1 MLAQEQAATP
11 LLSDM
16 RFNAL
21 CAYCL
26 PMQWV
31 GAGADCFV
39 RAGFNLPKGVA
50 SGAPTALQ
58 AAAIC

>member
-11 LLSDM
+11 LFSDM

-21 CAYCL
+21 YAYCL
-26 PMQWV
+26 PMQF